1 MILTTI
7 LPADA
12 QPVAKRIPKKIAI
25 HGYKWVDNYFW
36 LREKS
41 NPEVIQFLEAENK
54 FTAEVMKSTTSL
66 QEKLYTEMLGRIKQ
80 TDDEA
85 PYRNGDYMYYSRT
98 EEGKQYP
105 IYCRR
110 HDSKTTKKRSLL
122 M

>member
-66 QEKLYTEMLGRIKQ
+66 QEKLYTEMLAGSNKLMTRLPTGMATICTTLAPKRVSNIQ
-80 TDDEA
+80 SIADDMTA
-85 PYRNGDYMYYSRT
+85 KP
-98 EEGKQYP
+98 P
-105 IYCRR
+105 RR
-110 HDSKTTKKRSLL
+110 DHS
-122 M
+122 